1 MLFAILL
8 LAIDAIFIL
17 IVGIIL
23 CYFYVMTT
31 IDTTFM
37 LKGDATPMLIVGV
50 VIVLFLCHVNN

>member
-1 MLFAILL
+1 L